1 MTDVFFDES
10 GYTGRNLLDPAQ
22 PLFVISSSRVDE
34 GDAARILSDAFP
46 RFKGEEFKFADVWK
60 RYRQQLVPFCAALG
74 ERASDL
80 YLWQVDKKF
89 CILQKMIDFLVEPI
103 AYKAG
108 LDFYKNAYAYKYS
121 NYIYFGL
128 NYVCSPDL
136 YDATVEA
143 YFEFARDPNEAS
155 LSHLRFRLQ
164 LFAASCPEEIRFFF
178 DTALLGAMNFHK
190 HSSIETFKG
199 TLEIYV
205 TSMLSCVSHWA
216 QNATEDLYLK
226 HDQSNGFF
234 AQKELWEA
242 LTSKDVEE
250 QWHPVA
256 NGPPVKFPLPVG
268 ATTSLD
274 SKSSAAIQLCDLLA
288 GLTAK
293 IRNRRE
299 GEGQDVIDRILE
311 TGFADVP
318 INGLIPGLEFPEG
331 GPEPRDGPDPV
342 DLMVGIVRGGM
353 GKPSGKKAAGDGHAR
368 RDETKFGRDVG

>member
-1 MTDVFFDES
+1 MTAVFFDES

-22 PLFVISSSRVDE
+22 PLFVIASSRIDE

-60 RYRQQLVPFCAALG
+60 RYRQRLVPFCAALG

-80 YLWQVDKKF
+80 YRWQVDKKF
-89 CILQKMIDFLVEPI
+89 CVLQKMIDFLVEPI
-103 AYKAG
+103 AYQAG
-108 LDFYKNAYAYKYS
+108 LDFYRNAHAYKYS
-121 NYIYFGL
+121 NLIYSVL
-128 NYVCSPDL
+128 NHICSPEL
-136 YDATVEA
+136 YDATVAA

-155 LSHLRFRLQ
+155 LNRLRFRLQ
-164 LFAASCPEEIRFFF
+164 LFATSCSDEIRSFF
-178 DTALLGAMNFHK
+178 DTALLGALSFHE
-190 HSSIETFKG
+190 HSSIETFKD
-199 TLEIYV
+199 TMEIYV

-216 QNATEDLYLK
+216 QDTTEDLDLR

-234 AQKELWEA
+234 AQKELWDI

-256 NGPPVKFPLPVG
+256 NGPPIRFPLPVR
-268 ATTSLD
+268 ATNSLD

-293 IRNRRE
+293 IQNRPE
-299 GEGQDVIDRILE
+299 GEGQDAIDRILE
-311 TGFADVP
+311 TGFVDVP
-318 INGLIPGLEFPEG
+318 INGLNPGLEFPEG

-353 GKPSGKKAAGDGHAR
+353 GKPSGKKSCWR
-368 RDETKFGRDVG
+368 RPC